1 MRKILLTVSACIC
14 INLLAKA
21 QFVIT
26 PKLGATVS
34 TMSLSNNNSFGG
46 DVKSKVGLAL
56 GAAFELP
63 LTDVL
68 SIQPELLFAQKGWRE
83 TSGSQE
89 LRFGL
94 NYLEIPVL
102 AKYRFGEADELHF
115 FGYAGPYFGF
125 GLGGRYKFSGSSFS
139 EEGSVKFGKA
149 PDNYTG
155 GDTYLGG
162 SDETNRIDAGLNI
175 GAGVGLPLG
184 PGVATFEARYGF
196 GLVNLDKPGQGQ
208 SRSDVLS
215 QHRVFGIFV
224 GYSLSLGN

>member
-1 MRKILLTVSACIC
+1 MRKTLLTVSACIC

-21 QFVIT
+21 QFIIT
-26 PKLGATVS
+26 PKLGVTVS
-34 TMSLSNNNSFGG
+34 TMSLSDNVAFG
-46 DVKSKVGLAL
+46 DVKSKAGLAL

-63 LTDVL
+63 LTDAL
-68 SIQPELLFAQKGWRE
+68 SIQPELLFVQKGWRE
-83 TSGSQE
+83 TSSSAE
-89 LRFGL
+89 IRLGL

-125 GLGGRYKFSGSSFS
+125 GLGGRYRFSGGGSSES
-139 EEGSVKFGKA
+139 ATVRFGDE
-149 PDNYTG
+149 PDNYSG
-155 GDTYLGG
+155 NDLYLGG
-162 SDETNRIDAGLNI
+162 SDEVSRMDAGLNI

-184 PGVATFEARYGF
+184 PGVATFEARYGL
-196 GLVNLDKPGQGQ
+196 GLVNLNKPGQGQ